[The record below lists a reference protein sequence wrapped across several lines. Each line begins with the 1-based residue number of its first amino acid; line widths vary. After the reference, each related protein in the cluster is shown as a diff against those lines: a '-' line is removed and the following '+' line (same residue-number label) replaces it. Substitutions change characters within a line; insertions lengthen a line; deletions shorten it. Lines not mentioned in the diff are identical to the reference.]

1 MVCGDVSLALP
12 QTCHCQAGP
21 QGAAKVKS
29 VFLSGSSD
37 PEVALHSSNPP
48 LLWLSQSFRPLP
60 VSKVSWELLSQGRN
74 RVYKR
79 MQNSTAEKTPHV
91 HPLSNSLACPRVLRT
106 IIHHDR
112 LFPKQMG
119 NQPTPMT
126 RSFNLHHDKMHWP
139 RGSCK
144 SSSSEWPHHNH
155 FSPQDSTAPK
165 REGKFKH
172 EHEPATSPG
181 PRGVEAAAQA
191 PRPAEELVLLSNT

>member
-1 MVCGDVSLALP
+1 MSSSPEAAIRKSHCTLQIHLCFGCPRVSVHFLCQRSAGSFCGKEEIECTNA
-12 QTCHCQAGP
+12 CGI
-21 QGAAKVKS
+21 
-29 VFLSGSSD
+29 
-37 PEVALHSSNPP
+37 
-48 LLWLSQSFRPLP
+48 LLQRRPLASIP
-60 VSKVSWELLSQGRN
+60 C
-74 RVYKR
+74 
-79 MQNSTAEKTPHV
+79 H
-91 HPLSNSLACPRVLRT
+91 NSLACPRVLQT

-119 NQPTPMT
+119 KQPTPMT

-139 RGSCK
+139 CGSCK

-165 REGKFKH
+165 REGRFKH
-172 EHEPATSPG
+172 EHEPPTSPG